1 MCLPIDSV
9 KDYKSL
15 KMGHRT
21 CLWCSQDI
29 SWKKKSKLSENPS
42 VVHRDHVSM
51 NRYKCQSCLI
61 VLYIKG
67 SSNHERKVSVQI
79 KHHERHEDYYDV
91 SMPSGAADI
100 IHENI
105 VWSTPVSI
113 ILKVQAVY
121 PQVTGKQIYKAW
133 TQMSEVLWKRD
144 KAQLPSVRALL
155 AKFGDDVD
163 IFKVEVAPSV
173 QQLYWG
179 MKKILE
185 GLHGKVVEIAIDATC
200 E

>member
-9 KDYKSL
+9 KDHKSL

-29 SWKKKSKLSENPS
+29 SRKKKSKPSENPS

-121 PQVTGKQIYKAW
+121 PQVTGKQIHKAW
-133 TQMSEVLWKRD
+133 TQMSEILWKQD
-144 KAQLPSVRALL
+144 KAQLPSARVLL
-155 AKFGDDVD
+155 AESSDNIDV
-163 IFKVEVAPSV
+163 FEVAPGV
-173 QQLYWG
+173 QQLCWG